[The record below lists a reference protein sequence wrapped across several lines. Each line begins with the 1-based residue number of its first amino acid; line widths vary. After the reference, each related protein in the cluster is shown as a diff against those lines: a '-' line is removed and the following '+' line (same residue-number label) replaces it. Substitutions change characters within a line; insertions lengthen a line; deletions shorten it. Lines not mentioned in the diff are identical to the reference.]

1 MDKKDVVHIFNGILE
16 SYKDEW
22 NDAICSNMD
31 RTRYYHASEM
41 SQRQKDKY
49 HMIWLTCGI

>member
-31 RTRYYHASEM
+31 RTRDYHAKWNESET
-41 SQRQKDKY
+41 DKY